1 VISKNQFRV
10 ADLLMKYGAS
20 IHYPVTYQN
29 ETVEII
35 DYFYSEKKLNDK
47 ILNYILA
54 AGYNIGKDMT
64 ALIYKFIL
72 KKNSFSIFN
81 HDWHQ
86 KLKNNCDLLQTI
98 FEHYIYDNAFILRLL
113 SLYTHKIPLSS
124 SQLQKVISNEKNK
137 IQIEEG
143 MYELAVKSSH
153 SDAITVLLNY
163 DGSSVDELAERI
175 QKYHLL
181 EMTVDTG
188 SYCYIDNLYPTVQ
201 KIMSYPFDYQSLN
214 IRKILKKLIKNEDE
228 RVVKLVMEALLK
240 NHVLNFNVID
250 VEKILIEAAN
260 FNLNVLKYLVEILQQ
275 QSSFSFSFSSSSSP
289 SPSSTTSFLPKQ
301 TTNLSSLSS
310 SSSSSSSS
318 LPPPLPPPSSSSP
331 LSFFNFKQVNLE
343 KVLFQ
348 ISYQSHYKKFY
359 KVEAA
364 EFLLSIMLNI
374 PSLDDVVMINTS
386 LLKTCD
392 SSYLLLLLC
401 TAIKIN
407 HIKLVK
413 FLLENDDLKSKLNIN
428 EKYNNDECPLLIAF
442 FLDHLEIFNYLLDHG
457 AECYIRDRRRYLL
470 FPLAVHYKKY
480 KMVKSM
486 VKTSSFINSVE
497 AEIFQSKD
505 LIFKA
510 IKEGDLST
518 LKLLLINKNQN
529 DKKLSL
535 LRSTNNQN
543 NKRRKLDSSLPYTSA
558 QYAYLI
564 GQKEILKFLVEYGDV
579 NEVNFYLTTLL
590 HFALYREDLET
601 VEYLINHGAD
611 IAFNIE
617 GYQTILKDSALDIS
631 LYLGNKELFYLLI
644 NNKHIKLDQLD
655 DQCQNPLAV
664 LIQSKDFTL
673 EEKEIIIKDL
683 LKKGLNIDYTNNE
696 QTPLMYSLQENFLPL
711 SKILIENGAN
721 VNITES
727 NESPLLKAVKLGSL
741 PLVKLLLE
749 HGTSGKNNFKNN
761 ENDKNSDRE
770 NINEFNRNS
779 SNNLMDSFSRET
791 EEYNQNIENF
801 NNNSNS
807 NHNNDS
813 NHNNNIDN
821 NNNNNNFNYNS
832 SFLMAYNLGEV
843 EIIKYFLENQYK
855 IDFFDH
861 RFCQSLFDIMEN
873 GSMQSFK
880 CFAHYNI
887 DFFSCDMVNI
897 IMNKWKRIDM
907 LKVLIENHLNVNR
920 KDNLGNT
927 LLANAIITDNMYMV
941 KYLIHHGAD
950 VDSVNDQ
957 NESIQEINVK
967 YNFKYNRG
975 VFNIIKSL
983 IDHHHHH
990 HQ

>member
-1 VISKNQFRV
+1 MQTNEEKINEIKNLINDYSEEKIYNIAILENYVSKNKINLNELNNKNFDILIYTIDNVENNRILYKLINFIFQHCHYDSLNYSFQGKVPLYLVISKNQFRV

-721 VNITES
+721 VNITE
-727 NESPLLKAVKLGSL
+727 K
-741 PLVKLLLE
+741 
-749 HGTSGKNNFKNN
+749 
-761 ENDKNSDRE
+761 
-770 NINEFNRNS
+770 
-779 SNNLMDSFSRET
+779 
-791 EEYNQNIENF
+791 
-801 NNNSNS
+801 
-807 NHNNDS
+807 
-813 NHNNNIDN
+813 
-821 NNNNNNFNYNS
+821 
-832 SFLMAYNLGEV
+832 
-843 EIIKYFLENQYK
+843 NQYK